1 MRLKFSKYQISQISF
16 FSLAGEKAVFS
27 CATEIKQQGC
37 TATWM
42 KDNAPIGDAMAD
54 RAKITAKD
62 NVFTLEITKVAAGDK
77 GNYTCRVTN
86 DNGEAVACSAQ
97 LEVHACKYK
106 IEKLR
111 MKSA

>member
-1 MRLKFSKYQISQISF
+1 
-16 FSLAGEKAVFS
+16 
-27 CATEIKQQGC
+27 
-37 TATWM
+37 M

-97 LEVHACKYK
+97 LEVHACKYENETD
-106 IEKLR
+106 IFSESVDMYVFDPMLNGHCW
-111 MKSA
+111 

>member
-1 MRLKFSKYQISQISF
+1 
-16 FSLAGEKAVFS
+16 
-27 CATEIKQQGC
+27 
-37 TATWM
+37 M

-97 LEVHACKYK
+97 LEVHACKYET
-106 IEKLR
+106 EKLR
-111 MKSA
+111 MKALAICIHCL

>member
-1 MRLKFSKYQISQISF
+1 
-16 FSLAGEKAVFS
+16 
-27 CATEIKQQGC
+27 
-37 TATWM
+37 M

-62 NVFTLEITKVAAGDK
+62 NVFTLEISKVAAGDK

-97 LEVHACKYK
+97 LEVHACKYRVRQGK
-106 IEKLR
+106 VYIYYYTFPLR
-111 MKSA
+111 TLYWYH